1 MEIIFDQ
8 FFRIDERRRFKCFKI
23 LIEFFPIFQNI
34 LDYFELIFR
43 KIKLKILEID
53 IVFRFL
59 KVQQISD
66 NFCPVF
72 PWKQLRIQLLVDS
85 VDRIFM
91 LRDFRQLILQWLLGI
106 WLYQLFKIRRIN
118 CISHRI
124 YHQLSISWCIFDH
137 NAIAPQTQLLQR
149 IVKHLQRRLL
159 FADHDGFLFILQ
171 GIQQNSGQGLT
182 FSRSRRT
189 LDQDLGLRF

>member
-8 FFRIDERRRFKCFKI
+8 FFRINERRRCKCFKI

-59 KVQQISD
+59 KGQQIPD
-66 NFCPVF
+66 DLRPVF
-72 PWKQLRIQLLVDS
+72 SRKQLRIQLLVDS

-91 LRDFRQLILQWLLGI
+91 LRDFRQLILQ
-106 WLYQLFKIRRIN
+106 
-118 CISHRI
+118 
-124 YHQLSISWCIFDH
+124 
-137 NAIAPQTQLLQR
+137 
-149 IVKHLQRRLL
+149 
-159 FADHDGFLFILQ
+159 
-171 GIQQNSGQGLT
+171 
-182 FSRSRRT
+182 
-189 LDQDLGLRF
+189 